1 MSNLRNDT
9 GTKFRKY
16 AIHEM
21 DQAYLV
27 MDSWNSSYEMYQ
39 SWIVGFRKCPIYEMA
54 KSQAW
59 ISELTKLDII
69 SSNHSGAIKLEI

>member
-16 AIHEM
+16 PIHEM

-54 KSQAW
+54 KTQIW
-59 ISELTKLDII
+59 ISKKI
-69 SSNHSGAIKLEI
+69 SNLWNGPSLLNYGFLK